1 MILKKGSFSDF
12 AQCVKSTDSQ
22 VIVYGAGVIGQV
34 VAPYWLHQ
42 YNLDPNV
49 LYYVDADPHK
59 QGQTVSLASLEI
71 PIRPPAAL
79 SEELHRCILLIT
91 VSAFE
96 SVVLTLEQL
105 QIPEDTEVYFLPV
118 MLIDAAHKPKNGHV
132 IKCSEKQLIPKKI
145 HYCWFSGNP
154 IPDKLQQCM
163 DSWKRFC
170 PDYEIIRWDESN
182 FDVNRYVYT
191 KQAYEHKKWGFIP
204 DIARLEILCRHGGI
218 YLDTDVELT
227 RNLDEL
233 LYQPAFCSTEKWGT
247 ANFGGGSGAQ
257 AGNPVI
263 KAILDNRKNIPF
275 CREDGML
282 NLTTCGFYETRPLI
296 ERGMQVDGESQL
308 IADGM
313 MAIYA
318 SEFFQ
323 PFDYISGETHITEN
337 TFSIHHFSGTWLG
350 SGAAEERR
358 KTQEHYQSFIT
369 KLQK

>member
-1 MILKKGSFSDF
+1 MILKKGTPAEF
-12 AQCVKSTDSQ
+12 AQRVQMTGKKI
-22 VIVYGAGVIGQV
+22 IVYGAGMIGQV
-34 VAPYWLHQ
+34 AAPYWLHE
-42 YNLDPNV
+42 YRLDDVV
-49 LYYVDADPHK
+49 LCYVDADSHK
-59 QGQTVSLASLEI
+59 QGQVIQIGSRAV
-71 PIRPPAAL
+71 PIRPL
-79 SEELHRCILLIT
+79 SVLDDEHEQYILLVT

-96 SVVLTLEQL
+96 PVVEALEQ
-105 QIPEDTEVYFLPV
+105 IPGTRDAEVYFLPV
-118 MLIDAAHKPKNGHV
+118 MLLDIAHAPKKVGV
-132 IKCSEKQLIPKKI
+132 VKTSGQQLIPKKI

-358 KTQEHYQSFIT
+358 KTQEHYQSFIA
-369 KLQK
+369 KLQV